1 MQVISPMRF
10 LTLISRNL
18 FRRRARTLLTATG
31 LAVAIAAVLDLVGI
45 AWSFERSFLTLFVGK
60 GIDLVVVRAGSATSS
75 PARSIRSLAIGS
87 APWTGSLNWPL
98 R

>member
-1 MQVISPMRF
+1 MRF

-45 AWSFERSFLTLFVGK
+45 AWSFERSFLTLFEGK
-60 GIDLVVVRAGSATSS
+60 GIDLVVVRGGDQQ
-75 PARSIRSLAIGS
+75 PAFQHA
-87 APWTGSLNWPL
+87 
-98 R
+98 